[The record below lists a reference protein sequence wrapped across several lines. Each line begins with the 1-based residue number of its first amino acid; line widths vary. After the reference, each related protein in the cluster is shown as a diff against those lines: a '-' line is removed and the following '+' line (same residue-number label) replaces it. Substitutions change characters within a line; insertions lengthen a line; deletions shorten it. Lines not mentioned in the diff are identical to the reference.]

1 MSATDSSPGKLS
13 RRLTAQDAS
22 FLYAESRNGP
32 THIGS
37 LLFFEGHIP
46 FDDLV
51 RHVEARLHLL
61 PRYRQKL
68 AEVPFRL
75 NHATWDD
82 AADFRIENHMTRH
95 VLPEGSTDDDL
106 MRAVMEINEPGLDR
120 ARPLW
125 EMHSFEGLSGNRTAV
140 VSRVHHCLVDGVSG
154 IELLTVLMDFKRDAA
169 PPEPPKEEWVPK
181 PLPNAVENL
190 FDAAF
195 DGAQTQLGFYRR
207 LSEGFLKPSE
217 FMNRVKLLTEAG
229 LSFVRMLRPIAAVPW
244 ARRLVTSRRVL
255 AWSSFSFAEIR
266 AIRNTLGGTLNDV
279 VLTLLTE
286 GAARYLQHHGYAAK
300 GQYFRIGCPVNV
312 RKSEDSKALGNRVSM
327 MFPEIP
333 AEPMAPA
340 ARLTT
345 VNQETERIK
354 QSAAPQGLELLI
366 ETTELI
372 PPSLASYGGQL
383 AMNALDGVIALS
395 GLIPELPVDPRF
407 AIPGFGMSFLATN
420 VPGVMVPQ
428 YLAGHQCLE
437 MVGLVPLA
445 ANVGYSVAITSY
457 NQKLYFGMMS
467 EPTSMPDV
475 DVMKAYVDE
484 VFEELAT
491 AAGLR
496 ASTETHAPQPS
507 PSNNGDARAAA

>member
-1 MSATDSSPGKLS
+1 
-13 RRLTAQDAS
+13 
-22 FLYAESRNGP
+22 
-32 THIGS
+32 
-37 LLFFEGHIP
+37 
-46 FDDLV
+46 
-51 RHVEARLHLL
+51 
-61 PRYRQKL
+61 
-68 AEVPFRL
+68 
-75 NHATWDD
+75 
-82 AADFRIENHMTRH
+82 
-95 VLPEGSTDDDL
+95 
-106 MRAVMEINEPGLDR
+106 
-120 ARPLW
+120 
-125 EMHSFEGLSGNRTAV
+125 
-140 VSRVHHCLVDGVSG
+140 
-154 IELLTVLMDFKRDAA
+154 
-169 PPEPPKEEWVPK
+169 
-181 PLPNAVENL
+181 
-190 FDAAF
+190 
-195 DGAQTQLGFYRR
+195 
-207 LSEGFLKPSE
+207 
-217 FMNRVKLLTEAG
+217 
-229 LSFVRMLRPIAAVPW
+229 MLRPIAAVPW

-354 QSAAPQGLELLI
+354 QSAAPQGLELLM

-395 GLIPELPVDPRF
+395 GLIPTLTVDPRF
-407 AIPGFGMSFLATN
+407 AIPRFGMISLATN
-420 VPGVMVPQ
+420 FPGVMVPQ